1 MRGFF
6 YLWPKPKD
14 KKMLELNI
22 NNETSRL
29 RAVVL
34 GSATSNGPT
43 PTIAEAYDPKS
54 LENILAGTYPKEE
67 DMILEMEA
75 FCQVLDKYGVTVF
88 RPSQMENYNQIFAR
102 DIGFVIG
109 DVFIKSNILPDRER
123 ELDAIQYILDQINPK
138 KIVRPPEEVHIEG
151 GDVML
156 WNDYIFIGTYNGSDY
171 KDYITARTNREGVQ
185 YIKDLFPNKKVKE
198 FDLIKS
204 KIEARDNALHLDCCF
219 QPVGENK
226 GIIYKRG
233 FREEAD
239 YLFLV
244 NLFGAENLFHI
255 TREEMYD
262 MNSNVFSIDTN
273 VVVSEKNFTRLN
285 NWLRENGFTVEEIP
299 YAEIA
304 KQEGLV
310 RCSTL
315 PLIREAP

>member
-1 MRGFF
+1 
-6 YLWPKPKD
+6 
-14 KKMLELNI
+14 MLELNV
-22 NNETSRL
+22 NSETSRL

-34 GSATSNGPT
+34 GSASSNGPT

-67 DMILEMEA
+67 DMVLEMEA
-75 FCQVLDKYGVTVF
+75 FRQVLDKYGVTVY
-88 RPSQMENYNQIFAR
+88 RPMQIENYNQIFTR

-109 DVFIKSNILPDRER
+109 DVFIKSNILPDREC
-123 ELDAIQYILDQINPK
+123 ELDAIQYILDQINPE

-239 YLFLV
+239 YMFLV
-244 NLFGAENLFHI
+244 TLFGKENLFHI
-255 TREEMYD
+255 KRDEMYD

-285 NWLRENGFTVEEIP
+285 KWLRKNGFTVEEIP

-304 KQEGLV
+304 KQEGLL

>member
-1 MRGFF
+1 
-6 YLWPKPKD
+6 
-14 KKMLELNI
+14 MLELNI

-29 RAVVL
+29 RTVVL

-43 PTIAEAYDPKS
+43 PKIEEAYDPKS
-54 LENILAGTYPKEE
+54 LEHILAGTYPNEK
-67 DMILEMEA
+67 DMVLELEA
-75 FCQVLDKYGVTVF
+75 FHQVLKKYGVTVF
-88 RPSQMENYNQIFAR
+88 RPQLIENYNQIFAR

-109 DVFIKSNILPDRER
+109 DVFIKSNILPDREG
-123 ELDAIQYILDQINPK
+123 ELDAIQYIIDQIDPK
-138 KIVRPPEEVHIEG
+138 KVVRPPEVVHIEG

-156 WNDYIFIGTYNGSDY
+156 WKDYIFIGTYKGSDY

-185 YIKDLFPNKKVKE
+185 YIKNLFPQKKVKE

-239 YLFLV
+239 YLFLLH
-244 NLFGAENLFHI
+244 LFGKENLFHL
-255 TREEMYD
+255 TREEMYE
-262 MNSNVFSIDTN
+262 MNSNVFSIDTH

-285 NWLRENGFTVEEIP
+285 TWLRANGFVVEEIP

-304 KQEGLV
+304 KQEGLL

-315 PLIREAP
+315 PLIRD

>member
-22 NNETSRL
+22 NIETSRL

-67 DMILEMEA
+67 DMILEIEA
-75 FCQVLDKYGVTVF
+75 FRQVLEKHGVTVF
-88 RPSQMENYNQIFAR
+88 RPKQIENYNQIFTR

-109 DVFIKSNILPDRER
+109 DIFIKSNILPDRER
-123 ELDAIQYILDQINPK
+123 ELDAIQYILDQINPE

-244 NLFGAENLFHI
+244 HLFGAENLFHI

-304 KQEGLV
+304 KQEGLL

-315 PLIREAP
+315 PLIRE

>member
-1 MRGFF
+1 
-6 YLWPKPKD
+6 
-14 KKMLELNI
+14 MLELNI

-34 GSATSNGPT
+34 GSASSNGPT

-54 LENILAGTYPKEE
+54 LEHILAGTYPKEE
-67 DMILEMEA
+67 DMVLEMEA
-75 FCQVLDKYGVTVF
+75 FNQVLCHYGVTVF
-88 RPSQMENYNQIFAR
+88 RPKQMENYNQIFAR

-123 ELDAIQYILDQINPK
+123 ELDAIQYILDQINPE

-244 NLFGAENLFHI
+244 NLFGKENLFHI

-285 NWLRENGFTVEEIP
+285 NWLRANGFSVEEIP

-304 KQEGLV
+304 KQEGLL

-315 PLIREAP
+315 PLIRE

>member
-1 MRGFF
+1 
-6 YLWPKPKD
+6 
-14 KKMLELNI
+14 MLELNI

-34 GSATSNGPT
+34 GSASSNGPM
-43 PTIAEAYDPKS
+43 PTTAEAYDPKS

-75 FCQVLDKYGVTVF
+75 FHQVLQKYGVTVF
-88 RPSQMENYNQIFAR
+88 RPKQIENYNQIFAR

-138 KIVRPPEEVHIEG
+138 KIVRPPKEVHIEG

-219 QPVGENK
+219 QPVGQNM

-239 YLFLV
+239 YLFLM
-244 NLFGAENLFHI
+244 NLFGKENLFHI
-255 TREEMYD
+255 KREEMYD
-262 MNSNVFSIDTN
+262 MNSNVFSIAPN
-273 VVVSEKNFTRLN
+273 VVVSERNFIRLN
-285 NWLRENGFTVEEIP
+285 NWLRKNGFIVEEIP

-304 KQEGLV
+304 KQEGLL
-310 RCSTL
+310 RCTTL
-315 PLIREAP
+315 PLIRD